1 MNIEMKK
8 IPIYIILCI
17 YLIIVLF
24 PMVWLLYSSFKTT
37 QEIYANTWNLPRVFH
52 LDNFVRAWT
61 NSHVGQYFFNS
72 VTVTSISLVLSIL
85 IASMAA
91 YILAR
96 FEFKGNRLI
105 LYIFLSGMMIPVQ
118 LALVPLV
125 FLAESLG
132 IRNLIGL
139 CLVYVAFSLPFSIFV
154 LTGFFKTLPSE
165 LSDAASIDG
174 CSEFGVFWR
183 IMLPLAKPGLVT
195 VAIFN
200 FLGFWN
206 EYLFALLFLSNE
218 KQYTVPLGLA
228 NLMMV
233 MEYKADWGALFAG
246 LVIVMIPTLIV
257 YICLQDRL
265 TKGITAGALK
275 G

>member
-1 MNIEMKK
+1 M
-8 IPIYIILCI
+8 CW
-17 YLIIVLF
+17 LF
-24 PMVWLLYSSFKTT
+24 YSSLKNT
-37 QEIYANTWNLPRVFH
+37 QEIYASTWSLPRVLH
-52 LDNFVRAWT
+52 WDNFARAWT
-61 NSHVGQYFFNS
+61 KAHVGQYFFNS
-72 VTVTSISLVLSIL
+72 VVVTSIALVLSVL
-85 IASMAA
+85 VASMAA

-96 FEFKGNRLI
+96 FKFKGNRLI

-118 LALVPLV
+118 LALVPLI

-132 IRNLIGL
+132 IRNLLGL
-139 CLVYVAFSLPFSIFV
+139 CLVYVAFSLPFSVFV
-154 LTGFFKTLPSE
+154 LTGFFKTLPSD
-165 LSDAASIDG
+165 LADAASIDG
-174 CSEFGVFWR
+174 CSEFGVFWKV
-183 IMLPLAKPGLVT
+183 MFPLAKSGLVT

-206 EYLFALLFLSNE
+206 EYLFALLFLSKE
-218 KQYTVPLGLA
+218 SQYTVPLGLA

-246 LVIVMIPTLIV
+246 LAIVMVPTLIV
-257 YICLQDRL
+257 YILLQNRL